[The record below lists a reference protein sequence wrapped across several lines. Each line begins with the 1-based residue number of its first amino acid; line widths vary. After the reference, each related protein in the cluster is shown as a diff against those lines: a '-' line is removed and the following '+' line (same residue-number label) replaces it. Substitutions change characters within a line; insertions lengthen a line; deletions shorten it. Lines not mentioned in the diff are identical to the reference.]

1 MNSFQNKIIKKI
13 QPNNFNNYNN
23 NIAIIRTKT
32 PNKQLMLKKNNIFFT
47 NFEREKEILSM
58 SNLFNSQ
65 TFLKNNNSNNLSN
78 DSYLNNN
85 NYNRKPLF
93 TNSLKKLRN
102 ENYSLNNN
110 NNKTKENL
118 KFNIKKLF
126 KSSSISKKN

>member
-58 SNLFNSQ
+58 SNLFIC
-65 TFLKNNNSNNLSN
+65 SNLQN
-78 DSYLNNN
+78 
-85 NYNRKPLF
+85 
-93 TNSLKKLRN
+93 
-102 ENYSLNNN
+102 
-110 NNKTKENL
+110 
-118 KFNIKKLF
+118 
-126 KSSSISKKN
+126 